1 MQESIDEEA
10 SEAAE
15 SSSQNEIEYGGT
27 DNNKKNDKSKIINE
41 RNLLSPKDKIFI
53 QKDNVENEALPPNN
67 DK

>member
-41 RNLLSPKDKIFI
+41 RNLLSPKD
-53 QKDNVENEALPPNN
+53 NEENEASPPHN